1 MIYFYT
7 EFIFIDFLILILYRD
22 QKRELISAT
31 IKRRRIT
38 CSQPGLEVKLFTNK
52 HRIQE
57 ILFTNLHVYETLR
70 QC

>member
-1 MIYFYT
+1 MCVT
-7 EFIFIDFLILILYRD
+7 EFIFIDFLIFILYRD

-31 IKRRRIT
+31 IKRRIT
-38 CSQPGLEVKLFTNK
+38 CSQPGLKVKLFTNK

-57 ILFTNLHVYETLR
+57 ILFTNLHLYETLR